1 MLQIEW
7 KNGLRKVPQM
17 AFNIMAPLNPTQF
30 QLFVD
35 KVVPILQ
42 ERGLVQEDYNEG
54 TLREKIGLS
63 YAKQHS

>member
-7 KNGLRKVPQM
+7 KNGLRKVLQM

-35 KVVPILQ
+35 EVVPILQ
-42 ERGLVQEDYNEG
+42 DRGLVQEDYRRNIKKK
-54 TLREKIGLS
+54 LD
-63 YAKQHS
+63 